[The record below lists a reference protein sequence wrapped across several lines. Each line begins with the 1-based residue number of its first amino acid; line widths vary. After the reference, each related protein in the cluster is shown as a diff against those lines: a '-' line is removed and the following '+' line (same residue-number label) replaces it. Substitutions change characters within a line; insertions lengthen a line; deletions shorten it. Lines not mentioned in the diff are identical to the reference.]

1 MKTIFDLQTGV
12 VTLLCTAALAG
23 LTACE
28 ADPVMQESGKLPDKG
43 SIEEVHVMLCSSNS
57 VENRVDVLLTEGGV
71 MTKNFYLRQTQPA
84 AAGYSLDAWCD
95 ASLLNDYDAG
105 DEIER
110 TLLPEANYEFPDG
123 KTLDL
128 SAATQR
134 SELKRIKFSASGLA
148 AGEYVLPL
156 TVAAQ
161 DAPDADK
168 TLYYNVSVRQ
178 PYTDE
183 YTLHDGHDLFFVFY
197 VNTNDFQ
204 PLLAQDYIM
213 RKKVARGTTVAWYGT
228 VGNIVNLRTVQV
240 GYDAAAGRALLDLG
254 TDMTYVLSQSTKY
267 IRPLQEH
274 GRKVCISIEGG
285 GKGLG
290 FCNLTDAQIEDFAAQ
305 VKTVIEQ
312 YELDGVNLWDRNS
325 GYGKEGMPAV
335 NTTSYPKLIK
345 ALREALGTEKLLTV
359 TVYEEPTATFWDTE
373 ATGGIAVGDYIDYAW
388 SGYNSNSE
396 APQLLDPWHPEL
408 EYVSTYTQKPIAK
421 LPAGKLIT
429 LFQYNIG
436 YNQINATAGAKLDH
450 VYSNFGYNTYISTSG
465 VTKERYAPLSINLG
479 SIGSNVSYYGDRA
492 YDLTEA
498 GYGGIMHFNLRTRTD
513 SDPLSLFNSIADGAW
528 EETVTCENGNRPQ
541 DWTFVSSGYTIT
553 YDEATAE

>member
-84 AAGYSLDAWCD
+84 ATGYSLDAWCD

-204 PLLAQDYIM
+204 PLLALDYIM
-213 RKKVARGTTVAWYGT
+213 RKKLARGTTVAWYDA

-240 GYDAAAGRALLDLG
+240 GYDAASRRALLNLG
-254 TDMTYVLSQSTKY
+254 SDMTYVLSQSTKY
-267 IRPLQEH
+267 IRPLQER
-274 GRKVCISIEGG
+274 GSKVCISIEGG
-285 GKGLG
+285 GTGLG

-312 YELDGVNLWDRNS
+312 YGLDGVNLWDRNS

-335 NTTSYPKLIK
+335 NTTSYPKLIR
-345 ALREALGTEKLLTV
+345 ALDEALGKDKLLTL
-359 TVYEEPTATFWDTE
+359 TVYEEPTSTFSE

-408 EYVSTYTQKPIAK
+408 TYVSDYTQKPIAN
-421 LPAGKLIT
+421 LP
-429 LFQYNIG
+429 
-436 YNQINATAGAKLDH
+436 
-450 VYSNFGYNTYISTSG
+450 
-465 VTKERYAPLSINLG
+465 KERYGCINFPIYSTSSMEIRTAIDQILYTDMLDWVPNYKPNNIIVFDDLHTNLQDNYEAYWDNMFAECCTVMDSENKYLLG
-479 SIGSNVSYYGDRA
+479 SRNGYSYLFDMNRLWTLSEGIQNYGKW
-492 YDLTEA
+492 LK
-498 GYGGIMHFNLRTRTD
+498 
-513 SDPLSLFNSIADGAW
+513 
-528 EETVTCENGNRPQ
+528 
-541 DWTFVSSGYTIT
+541 DWN
-553 YDEATAE
+553 

>member
-71 MTKNFYLRQTQPA
+71 MMKNFYLRQTQPA

-95 ASLLNDYDAG
+95 ASLLDDYDAG

-123 KTLDL
+123 KTLDI
-128 SAATQR
+128 SAAAQR

-178 PYTDE
+178 PYTDADG
-183 YTLHDGHDLFFVFY
+183 YALHDGHDLFFVFY
-197 VNTNDFQ
+197 INTNDFQ

-213 RKKVARGTTVAWYGT
+213 RKKLARGTTVAWYDA
-228 VGNIVNLRTVQV
+228 VGNIINLRTVV
-240 GYDAAAGRALLDLG
+240 LDYDAATGRALLNLG
-254 TDMTYVLSQSTKY
+254 NDMRYVLDHAVKY

-274 GRKVCISIEGG
+274 GRKVCISIEGS

-290 FCNLTDAQIEDFAAQ
+290 FCNLTDEQIVDFVAQ
-305 VKTVIEQ
+305 VKTVVEEFGI
-312 YELDGVNLWDRNS
+312 DGINLWDRS
-325 GYGKEGMPAV
+325 AGYGKKGMPAV

-345 ALREALGTEKLLTV
+345 ALREALGSEKLLTV
-359 TVYEEPTATFWDTE
+359 TVYEEPTATFWDTK

-408 EYVSTYTQKPIAK
+408 EYVSAYTQKPIAN
-421 LPAGKLIT
+421 LP
-429 LFQYNIG
+429 
-436 YNQINATAGAKLDH
+436 
-450 VYSNFGYNTYISTSG
+450 
-465 VTKERYAPLSINLG
+465 KERYGCVNFPIYSSSSIDDGINTETEQVLNSGFCDWVPKYRPNNIIVFDDLHSNLQDSYEAFWDNMFATCCTYMDPENRYLLG
-479 SIGSNVSYYGDRA
+479 SRQGYAYLLDMNRLWTLSEGIQNYGK
-492 YDLTEA
+492 
-498 GYGGIMHFNLRTRTD
+498 
-513 SDPLSLFNSIADGAW
+513 W
-528 EETVTCENGNRPQ
+528 KK
-541 DWTFVSSGYTIT
+541 DWN
-553 YDEATAE
+553 

>member
-71 MTKNFYLRQTQPA
+71 MMKNFYLRQTQPT

-95 ASLLNDYDAG
+95 ASLLDDYDAG

-123 KTLDL
+123 KTLDI
-128 SAATQR
+128 SAAAQR

-161 DAPDADK
+161 DAPDANK

-183 YTLHDGHDLFFVFY
+183 YALHDGHDLFFVFY

-204 PLLAQDYIM
+204 PLLALDYIM
-213 RKKVARGTTVAWYGT
+213 QKKVARGTTVAWYEA

-254 TDMTYVLSQSTKY
+254 SDMTCVLNQSTKY

-312 YELDGVNLWDRNS
+312 FELDGVNLWDRNS

-345 ALREALGTEKLLTV
+345 ALREALGEEKLLTV

-408 EYVSTYTQKPIAK
+408 EYVSTYTQKPIAN
-421 LPAGKLIT
+421 LPKDRYGCINFPIYPAARTEEEAMMQEPDFLIEWI
-429 LFQYNIG
+429 LADYRPNNIIVFDDLRAHLQDNYETAWDGTFALHCTFMDPENTFILGNRKG
-436 YNQINATAGAKLDH
+436 YNYLFDKNRL
-450 VYSNFGYNTYISTSG
+450 SEISEG
-465 VTKERYAPLSINLG
+465 RFN
-479 SIGSNVSYYGDRA
+479 YGKW
-492 YDLTEA
+492 LK
-498 GYGGIMHFNLRTRTD
+498 
-513 SDPLSLFNSIADGAW
+513 
-528 EETVTCENGNRPQ
+528 
-541 DWTFVSSGYTIT
+541 DWN
-553 YDEATAE
+553 